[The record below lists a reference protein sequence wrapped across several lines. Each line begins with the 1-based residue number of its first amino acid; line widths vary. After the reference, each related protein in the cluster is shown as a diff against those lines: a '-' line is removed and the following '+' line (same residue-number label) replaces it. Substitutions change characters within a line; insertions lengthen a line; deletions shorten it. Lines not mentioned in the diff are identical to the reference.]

1 MIGGALL
8 IKSIGTHR
16 DEILHRSGDHMNQ
29 NILTPAVLQYCPEVP
44 LPRRPVFD
52 SIQNT
57 DIVPPGQLCNKLLHN
72 CFFRPGLGQGTH
84 VLEASGAEALDA
96 RKLILEI
103 MGKPVDNPGTPT
115 LGSLP
120 GEDIPANRPIKEHQL
135 AIDRERGTNLGGTDA
150 SFELLEELMVAG
162 G

>member
-1 MIGGALL
+1 
-8 IKSIGTHR
+8 
-16 DEILHRSGDHMNQ
+16 MNQ
-29 NILTPAVLQYCPEVP
+29 DVLTPAMLQRCPEIP
-44 LPRRPVFD
+44 LPRRPVLD
-52 SIQNT
+52 SVQNAH
-57 DIVPPGQLCNKLLHN
+57 IVPPRQLCNKLLHN
-72 CFFRPGLGQGTH
+72 WFIRPSLGQSTH
-84 VLEASGAEALDA
+84 VLEASRAEALDA

-150 SFELLEELMVAG
+150 SFELLKEFVVAKG
-162 G
+162 